1 MEIKGLQRLEGNVD
15 VLTGRA
21 GEVTERQ
28 GQLSAALV
36 KSREEIDSLK
46 AELERYRSERVDTK
60 KKVDA
65 LLKRFDTLSV
75 DWEAAKS

>member
-1 MEIKGLQRLEGNVD
+1 MEIKGLQRLEGSVD
-15 VLTGRA
+15 ALAGRL
-21 GEVTERQ
+21 GEAAKRQ

-36 KSREEIDSLK
+36 KSREEIDRLE

-75 DWEAAKS
+75 DWEAAES